1 MLRIGRRRLQV
12 APIEELS
19 RVERPTRRAA
29 TTSTTTAAAADVEQ
43 MRAGYELM
51 NERTSER
58 PTHTRDA

>member
-1 MLRIGRRRLQV
+1 V